1 MNENTILNT
10 DMFTKI
16 VIKNEDDDTVVAV
29 ITADDI
35 EPAPH
40 YIAVLTPKYKYPFS
54 ERNID
59 KEGSMDRSKLCI
71 TVDEAAEM
79 ASVAPAVIRQWAE
92 DFDFPS
98 MKIGQRGGKRLIHL
112 DSFNAWLAKRCQ
124 ARIGE

>member
-1 MNENTILNT
+1 
-10 DMFTKI
+10 
-16 VIKNEDDDTVVAV
+16 
-29 ITADDI
+29 
-35 EPAPH
+35 
-40 YIAVLTPKYKYPFS
+40 
-54 ERNID
+54 
-59 KEGSMDRSKLCI
+59 MDRSKLCI

-112 DSFNAWLAKRCQ
+112 DSFNSWLAKRCQ